1 VNTTALNTS
10 AIAGSAAN
18 ASGGSFGC
26 QHACSDNESALAAAV
41 SGPVEL
47 ITNAIRWVQLTRKV
61 PICLLIS
68 LFCLVLHYAT
78 TFQSAA
84 EFHFGRFDIQNPIPL
99 LTCHWLHWSDSH
111 LFWDLVVFAIVGV
124 LCEFLYPKHFWRTLL
139 SSSILIPV
147 LVMISEPQLLCYRG
161 LSGLDSALVA
171 LLVTRLLLEDI
182 RRGNPQGIAVFSIFL
197 VLQFLKIAA
206 EVLVQGN
213 LFVTNGDFIPAPL
226 AHLAGASIGCC
237 IGLWH
242 RGGGLARRDDCR
254 RSPGT
259 SCDAAV

>member
-1 VNTTALNTS
+1 MNTTALNTS
-10 AIAGSAAN
+10 AVAGSAAN
-18 ASGGSFGC
+18 ASGRSSGC

-41 SGPVEL
+41 SVPVEL

-182 RRGNPQGIAVFSIFL
+182 RRRNPQGIAVFSIFL

-226 AHLAGASIGCC
+226 AHLTGASIGCS
-237 IGLWH
+237 IGLW
-242 RGGGLARRDDCR
+242 RRC
-254 RSPGT
+254 
-259 SCDAAV
+259 